1 MQGSPLFRRLSTL
14 AGLDAADQAR
24 IEELC
29 KNVRQVPRKGYIVR
43 EGDRPEYVHVM
54 LKGWAA
60 RFKTLQDGSRQIV
73 DFVIPGDFCDLH
85 VALLSEMDH
94 GIVALTPCS
103 VARIDEAEIAKLT
116 SENNQIVRAMWWST
130 LVDQGILRE
139 WVLNVGRR
147 NAYGRIAHLLSEMH
161 FRMNR
166 VGLVEHE
173 RLALPVT
180 QEELADATGLTSV
193 HVNRT
198 LQRLRR
204 ENLVEVRG
212 GMLTLLDVPG
222 LHEAA
227 GFNPNYLHVRRRAHD
242 RPPFFVPVD

>member
-1 MQGSPLFRRLSTL
+1 
-14 AGLDAADQAR
+14 
-24 IEELC
+24 
-29 KNVRQVPRKGYIVR
+29 
-43 EGDRPEYVHVM
+43 M

-147 NAYGRIAHLLSEMH
+147 NAYGRIAHLLCEMH

-227 GFNPNYLHVRRRAHD
+227 GFNPSYLHVRRRVHD
-242 RPPFFVPVD
+242 RPPFFVAL